1 MLLPEFHLAIFT
13 KYNKLGV
20 FMVFLALSLQFR
32 FSIAMIDFIY
42 QLASITKID
51 AIWNYIIFEVE
62 IFLCEIVL
70 VVIFNDLAI
79 CFVWSKYLFCFVCI
93 LRLFAGILKQS
104 NQHIVL
110 YSMRN
115 HQFLN
120 KFLTQSISMKGLLV
134 L

>member
-51 AIWNYIIFEVE
+51 
-62 IFLCEIVL
+62 
-70 VVIFNDLAI
+70 VI
-79 CFVWSKYLFCFVCI
+79 
-93 LRLFAGILKQS
+93 
-104 NQHIVL
+104 
-110 YSMRN
+110 
-115 HQFLN
+115 
-120 KFLTQSISMKGLLV
+120 
-134 L
+134 